1 MPNSP
6 APCDAGLEGGG
17 IPNMPPG
24 PAPIRGFVE
33 AAAGSDLNNGGGGL
47 LNKLGP
53 LELWE
58 GGEDPN
64 RFSEGFASR
73 SELR

>member
-1 MPNSP
+1 
-6 APCDAGLEGGG
+6 
-17 IPNMPPG
+17 MPPG
-24 PAPIRGFVE
+24 PALKIGFVE

-64 RFSEGFASR
+64 KFAEGFASK
-73 SELR
+73 SE